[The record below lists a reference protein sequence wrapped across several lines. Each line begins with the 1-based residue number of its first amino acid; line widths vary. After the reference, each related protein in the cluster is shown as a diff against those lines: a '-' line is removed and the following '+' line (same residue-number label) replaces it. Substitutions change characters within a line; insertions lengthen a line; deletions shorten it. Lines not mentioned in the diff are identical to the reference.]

1 MTRFFKRALLL
12 ALTAWLLVVSV
23 GVIQD
28 QKVLRENLV
37 RMHVVANSDS
47 PEDQALK
54 YQVRDAVMERL
65 GQDVGTWA
73 TAQEARQHLQGML
86 QELRDTANQALQS
99 TGSALRATVT
109 LTQEQFPVREYE
121 TFRLP
126 SGIYEALKITI
137 GAGQGE
143 NWWCVVFPSLCM
155 PASGTSFQQTAQTAG
170 ISDRLGQTLTQDSG
184 PYAVRFKLL
193 DWLGQV
199 EEKLFGSRH

>member
-65 GQDVGTWA
+65 GQDAGAWA

-99 TGSALRATVT
+99 AGSALQATVT

-126 SGIYEALKITI
+126 SGIYEALRITI

-155 PASGTSFQQTAQTAG
+155 PASGASFQQTAQTAG

-199 EEKLFGSRH
+199 EEKLFGSRR